1 MLLIDLFVE
10 TRDVGGRP
18 KAHEAVVGMPN
29 PATWALIQH
38 LGWRACPQQST
49 IRGGA
54 EGAEEL

>member
-18 KAHEAVVGMPN
+18 KAHEAVGGMPSS
-29 PATWALIQH
+29 ATWALIQH
-38 LGWRACPQQST
+38 LGWRPYSQQST

-54 EGAEEL
+54 GGTEEL